1 MVEYRVMEGVYM
13 KSNNTFANRMSDL
26 ASQTRTENGAIA
38 YWTSSNVLVDLFGT
52 IGALR
57 NTDKDRLFRMIDGAY
72 TQDKLL
78 LAKMLFYARDIRG
91 GLGERETFRT
101 AINYCA
107 LRYPNI
113 IKDNIKL
120 IPEYGRWDDLFALI
134 DTPLEDD
141 MWAYVKTV
149 YDQDLDAVKSGNNN
163 ISLLAKWLPSADAS
177 SENTRKRGCYAA
189 KRLSESVYKYKR
201 EVKSMRRV
209 IDTIEAHISAKDW
222 HTYDY
227 SKVPSNA
234 MLKYTSAFYR
244 NDGERYAQYISDVS
258 EGKVK
263 INSSTLY
270 PADIIKKLTYTYDNE
285 VCQQLWN
292 NLPNYVEGEN
302 NFIVMADVS
311 GSMTGDPM
319 FSSIGLAIYFA
330 ERNKGAF
337 KNLFMTFSAN
347 PKFVTIPEHYS
358 LYGKYK
364 LALGSEWGM
373 NTNIEAAFRAILQV
387 AIDSETKPEDMPK
400 SLIIITDMEFDM
412 ATRNEDPIFDE
423 MKMLFDE
430 AGYEMPNVVFWNV
443 DSRNETYHVKADEPR
458 VQLVSGRSTSTF
470 KNLIEGLNKTPYEMM
485 IQALSSKRYD
495 PITVE

>member
-1 MVEYRVMEGVYM
+1 M
-13 KSNNTFANRMSDL
+13 NDNTFVNRVKDL
-26 ASQTRTENGAIA
+26 GLEARTLNDAIA
-38 YWTSSNVLVDLFGT
+38 YFTSTDVLVDMFGT

-57 NTDKDRLFRMIDGAY
+57 GADDERLYRMIDGAY
-72 TQDKLL
+72 AKDKLL

-91 GLGERETFRT
+91 GLGERETFRK

-113 IKDNIKL
+113 IRGNIKW

-134 DTPLEDD
+134 DTPLEDE
-141 MWAYVKTV
+141 MWDYVKAV
-149 YDQDLDAVKSGNNN
+149 YEQDLDAVVNNGGAP
-163 ISLLAKWLPSADAS
+163 SLLAKWLPSADAS

-189 KRLSESVYKYKR
+189 KKLGRTVYNYKR
-201 EVKSMRRV
+201 EVKSIRRV
-209 IDTIEAHISAKDW
+209 IDTIEAHMSAKDW

-234 MLKYTSAFYR
+234 MLKYTNAFYR
-244 NDGERYAQYISDVS
+244 NDGERYSKYISDVS
-258 EGKVK
+258 EGKAK

-270 PADIIKKLTYTYDNE
+270 PADIIKKLDCGGSKE

-292 NLPNYVEGEN
+292 ALPNYVEGEN

-311 GSMTGDPM
+311 GSMIGDPM
-319 FSSIGLAIYFA
+319 CSSIGLAIYFA
-330 ERNKGAF
+330 ERNRGAY

-347 PKFVTIPEHYS
+347 PKFVTIPDFYS
-358 LYGKYK
+358 IKDKYE
-364 LALGSEWGM
+364 LVRGSEWGM
-373 NTNIEAAFRAILQV
+373 NTNIEAAFLAILKV
-387 AIDSETKPEDMPK
+387 AIETETKPEDMPK
-400 SLIIITDMEFDM
+400 SLIIITDMEFDQ
-412 ATRNEDPIFDE
+412 ASRNQKPLFNE
-423 MKMLFDE
+423 MQEYFKE

-443 DSRNETYHVKADEPR
+443 DSKKDTYNAKADEPR

-495 PITVE
+495 PITVQ

>member
-1 MVEYRVMEGVYM
+1 M
-13 KSNNTFANRMSDL
+13 KSNNTFANRACDL
-26 ASQTRTENGAIA
+26 ASQTKTENNAIA
-38 YWTSSNVLVDLFGT
+38 YWTTSDALVDLFGT

-57 NTDKDRLFRMIDGAY
+57 NADKDRLFRMIDGAY
-72 TQDKLL
+72 ASDKLL

-91 GLGERETFRT
+91 GLGERETFRST
-101 AINYCA
+101 INYCA

-113 IKDNIKL
+113 VRSNIAL

-134 DTPLEDD
+134 DTPLEDE
-141 MWAYVKTV
+141 MWEYVKAV
-149 YDQDLDAVKSGNNN
+149 YEQDLDAVKNGSNNV
-163 ISLLAKWLPSADAS
+163 SLLAKWLPSADAS
-177 SENTRKRGCYAA
+177 SENTRKKGCYAA
-189 KRLSESVYKYKR
+189 KKLGRTVYNYKR
-201 EVKSMRRV
+201 EVKNIRRV
-209 IDTIEAHISAKDW
+209 IDTIEAHMSAKDW

-234 MLKYTSAFYR
+234 MLKYTNAFYR
-244 NDGERYAQYISDVS
+244 NDGERYAQYITDVS

-263 INSSTLY
+263 IHSSTLC
-270 PADIIKKLTYTYDNE
+270 PADIVKKIIHRESED

-302 NFIVMADVS
+302 NYIVMADVS

-319 FSSIGLAIYFA
+319 FSSVGLAIYFA

-347 PKFVTIPEHYS
+347 PKFVTLPEHYS
-358 LYGKYK
+358 LADKCR

-373 NTNIEAAFRAILQV
+373 NTNIEAAFKAILDV
-387 AIDSETKPEDMPK
+387 ALETQTKPEDMPK
-400 SLIIITDMEFDM
+400 SLIIITDMEFDQ
-412 ATRNEDPIFDE
+412 ASRNHDPIFDE
-423 MKMLFDE
+423 MKGMFDQ

-443 DSRNETYHVKADEPR
+443 DSRNETYHAKADEPR

-485 IQALSSKRYD
+485 IQALSDKRYD
-495 PITVE
+495 PITVQ